1 MTSIGITLGVT
12 SSVNITRT
20 LSFVISHLHK
30 NQIVVPFA
38 CFMNS
43 KASTIKDKKGNLQ
56 RQGWLVSTYSR
67 ITDKI

>member
-1 MTSIGITLGVT
+1 MTSMGRTLVVT
-12 SSVNITRT
+12 SSVNITRN
-20 LSFVISHLHK
+20 LSFVISHFNK

-43 KASTIKDKKGNLQ
+43 KASTIKGKKGNLKG
-56 RQGWLVSTYSR
+56 QGWLVSTYSR